1 MIDDERVTASALDM
15 SQPTPELILYS
26 RPGCGLCDE
35 ARDLLL
41 DLLSERRRLGKSV
54 PALVERD
61 IGTNPTWDRAY
72 FTTIP
77 VVELGGRQVE
87 LATSL
92 SKVRALLATLDVDAP
107 SADAAAA
114 ARSR

>member
-1 MIDDERVTASALDM
+1 MIDDERVTASTPD
-15 SQPTPELILYS
+15 SNGQIPELILYS

-41 DLLSERRRLGKSV
+41 DLLSERTRQGKSV

-61 IGTNPTWDRAY
+61 IGTNPTWDQAY

-77 VVELGGRQVE
+77 VVELGGRQIE

-92 SKVRALLATLDVDAP
+92 SKLRALLATLDVDAP
-107 SADAAAA
+107 SADAAAS